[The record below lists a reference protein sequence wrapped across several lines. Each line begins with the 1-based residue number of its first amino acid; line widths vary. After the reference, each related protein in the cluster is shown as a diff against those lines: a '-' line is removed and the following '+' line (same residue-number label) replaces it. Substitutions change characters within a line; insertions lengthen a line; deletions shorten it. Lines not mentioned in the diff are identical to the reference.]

1 MYFRNYLLAIML
13 SNLKELDDKPN
24 FKDFAFRYFAA
35 IKARKYSDFL
45 KIIMIN
51 HSLNLRHL

>member
-13 SNLKELDDKPN
+13 SNLKESDDKPN
-24 FKDFAFRYFAA
+24 FKDSALRYFAA
-35 IKARKYSDFL
+35 IKARKCSDFL

>member
-1 MYFRNYLLAIML
+1 ML

-24 FKDFAFRYFAA
+24 FKDSAFRYFAA
-35 IKARKYSDFL
+35 IKARKCSDFL
-45 KIIMIN
+45 KIIMTN

>member
-13 SNLKELDDKPN
+13 SNLKELDDKPS
-24 FKDFAFRYFAA
+24 FKDFAFRYFDA